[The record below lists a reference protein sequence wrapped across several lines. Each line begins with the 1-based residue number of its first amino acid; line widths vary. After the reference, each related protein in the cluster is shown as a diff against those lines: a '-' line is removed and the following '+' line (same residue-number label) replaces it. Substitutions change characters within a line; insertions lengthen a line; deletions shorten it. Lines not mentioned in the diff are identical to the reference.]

1 VKAGEFVG
9 EADMRP
15 SWSLS
20 SSAFRLRLAYDDEG
34 VDTGF
39 VSIQMHQREPPQD
52 REHRLFLSM
61 SGEGISYSYGRE
73 RIGSSRRSEAEQ
85 EV

>member
-1 VKAGEFVG
+1 MKAGEFVG

-39 VSIQMHQREPPQD
+39 CQYTNASKRTTSGQRVQII
-52 REHRLFLSM
+52 SM

-73 RIGSSRRSEAEQ
+73 EIGSSRRSEAEQ